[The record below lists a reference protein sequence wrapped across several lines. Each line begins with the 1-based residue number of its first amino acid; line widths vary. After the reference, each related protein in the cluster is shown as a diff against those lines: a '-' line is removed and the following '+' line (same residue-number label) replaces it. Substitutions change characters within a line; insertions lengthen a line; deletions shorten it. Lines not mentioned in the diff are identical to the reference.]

1 MRKIHQHAKYLIQSQ
16 EVNAM
21 FNRNDEA
28 DRMQERLP
36 EMRPPRDPIA
46 EAGKRL
52 RDRLDALRPQTE
64 LKHWR

>member
-1 MRKIHQHAKYLIQSQ
+1 
-16 EVNAM
+16 M